1 MMLMVALGEMTAILL
16 TSCCLSS
23 RFSILTMS
31 FSPFFPLAFIVTVMA
46 SDFFG
51 SGRLSTLRTLSE
63 LPELMWSMTV
73 PFLIGVTLS
82 CFIVCLLGPCL
93 EAPFVRALH

>member
-31 FSPFFPLAFIVTVMA
+31 FKPFFPRAFMVTVMA

-51 SGRLSTLRTLSE
+51 SGRLRTVRTFSE

-73 PFLIGVTLS
+73 PFFMGVTLS
-82 CFIVCLLGPCL
+82 CFIVSLLVPCS
-93 EAPFVRALH
+93 EAPFVRALR